1 MQGFQRSKHGAS
13 TPDLLTVMVSHKEK
27 TDGGKKKKRAKGR
40 EEMSTQKK
48 TQKKNI
54 LKQYRKLIAV
64 LPNICSKSRVTKQ
77 SVVEEAIIYIEELQ
91 KQLVSTMQA
100 GEGCENWKDNKTND
114 VQ

>member
-1 MQGFQRSKHGAS
+1 MSELLILFMFLKTLTIHPLGYFLNIWLIIYFATNDQMFQ
-13 TPDLLTVMVSHKEK
+13 
-27 TDGGKKKKRAKGR
+27 
-40 EEMSTQKK
+40 
-48 TQKKNI
+48 
-54 LKQYRKLIAV
+54 
-64 LPNICSKSRVTKQ
+64 Q